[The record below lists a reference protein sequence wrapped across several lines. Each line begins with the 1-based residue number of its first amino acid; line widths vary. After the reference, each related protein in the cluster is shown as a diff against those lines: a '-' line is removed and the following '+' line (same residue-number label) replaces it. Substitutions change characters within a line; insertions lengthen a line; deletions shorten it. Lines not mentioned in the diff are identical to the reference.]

1 MYLAPSAGDA
11 GSAWRTAGV
20 SRLVVVGSPWRV
32 SLDNPSCRTFTETRV
47 QGNYSTIATPY
58 KQCQTQFS
66 HVTRVFQARADLEL
80 ISQELGQWLPRSEMY
95 CAEFTSCNP
104 PGNS

>member
-66 HVTRVFQARADLEL
+66 HVTRVFQASAELEL
-80 ISQELGQWLPRSEMY
+80 RSRQLGQRSPGSEMLGV
-95 CAEFTSCNP
+95 EFR
-104 PGNS
+104 